1 MPVPALHLA
10 RLVARTPRYQTAP
23 FGPAKTQGRSPKGGT
38 AGAPSRDKHAGHVVS
53 LEGATPRVVRA
64 PKTD

>member
-10 RLVARTPRYQTAP
+10 RQVARTPRYQTTP
-23 FGPAKTQGRSPKGGT
+23 FGPAKTQGRPPEAGT
-38 AGAPSRDKHAGHVVS
+38 AGAPSREKHAGHVVS
-53 LEGATPRVVRA
+53 LGGATPGAVKA